1 MKVKFKSLREKYSPE
16 VCNKLRGMFDDD
28 VQAWSRIKYQGELD
42 VQCLHTGSD
51 DPQDVAGPWPQAEWD
66 ARHAVGQSRPCL
78 HEDVLT
84 QCLNQVI
91 NPIESNPMGVEAQPA
106 GGGADTDTAQFIEG
120 RIRQWEYENHSQV
133 AYFGAAREA
142 GTRSYGFWINE
153 IYYRDKFNQKLCC
166 EAVSDPDTIVPG
178 FWKKPDASDL
188 RRCWQLERM
197 THEKF
202 KERWPNAEIKSFD
215 GLDRTTNVSR
225 WIDDTTV
232 QVVALWHFDTDER
245 ELLAMDIDD
254 ESGEYAQVYRDEVKE
269 VDESK
274 VLNSRKEKT
283 KKVIKTI
290 FNGVEAL
297 EETEFPDPG
306 DPDDGVDPE
315 IPVYIVTGRMR
326 YERGEKIIES
336 VVRKG
341 RTGQLL
347 YDYLISAIQETI
359 ALTPR
364 VVRTGPEGSFDT
376 SSDWN
381 PRSITPYK
389 EYKITYNEQGQP
401 NPAPI
406 VEMYNPPIAALEQAK
421 QSILLSI
428 QNATGVISTERKNRS
443 AESGKAIDALTQE
456 IQVGSEHYFA
466 SLRIAQERQYRA
478 CARILPVIE
487 KDRKDKIAI
496 RDKFGK
502 HSMVDPN
509 YQGRHAVQ
517 VSAGK
522 HYQDLQDKQEEF
534 AEQLLKVGGDPAIV
548 IIALM
553 GAAKMKGIG
562 AYGDQIYEVLS
573 RLLVK
578 MQPELADLFPDAQPK
593 GQPGQDPKVIAQQAQ
608 QAVQALNAKIHSDEQ
623 KIVALMHE
631 RDAKILEI
639 QAKASE
645 GDKDRANKLQI
656 AEINASTKE
665 NMDTLAQQVQAMKG
679 ISDFLT
685 ERMGYQHEAQQNEL
699 DRQHAQALQ
708 GQQQEAAAASQ
719 DSAQSHAADQQEQ
732 QLAAQPAAQEQQ

>member
-1 MKVKFKSLREKYSPE
+1 MPKSETKSTSLQEKYTSE
-16 VCNKLRGMFDDD
+16 VCSKLRDKFTDD
-28 VQAWSRIKYQGELD
+28 VQAWSKIKYQAELD

-51 DPQDVAGPWPQAEWD
+51 DPQDIAGPWPEAEWL
-66 ARHAVGQSRPCL
+66 ARHAEGQARPCL

-106 GGGADTDTAQFIEG
+106 GDGADTKSAEFLEG

-166 EAVSDPDTIVPG
+166 EAVADPDTIVPG

-188 RRCWQLERM
+188 RRFWQLERM

-202 KERWPNAEIKSFD
+202 REKWPKARIQDFEGQD
-215 GLDRTTNVSR
+215 ATAPT
-225 WIDDTTV
+225 WIDSSTV
-232 QVVALWHFDTDER
+232 QVVAYWHLDVDER
-245 ELLAMDIDD
+245 ELLAIEIGEDSD
-254 ESGEYAQVYRDEVKE
+254 EYAEVYGDEVQPG
-269 VDESK
+269 DPRK
-274 VLNSRKEKT
+274 VLNRRMERK
-283 KKVIKTI
+283 KKIIKTI
-290 FNGVEAL
+290 FNGLEAL
-297 EETEFPDPG
+297 EETDFPDPG
-306 DPDDGVDPE
+306 DPQDGIDPE
-315 IPVYIVTGRMR
+315 LPLYIVTGRLR
-326 YERGEKIIES
+326 YEKGERILES

-364 VVRTGPEGSFDT
+364 VVRTGAEGSFDT
-376 SSDWN
+376 STDWN
-381 PRSITPYK
+381 PRSIVPYK
-389 EYKITYNEQGQP
+389 EWKPTVNPDTGQA
-401 NPAPI
+401 NPPPI
-406 VEMYNPPIAALEQAK
+406 VEMYTPPIAALEQAK

-443 AESGKAIDALTQE
+443 AESGKAIEALTAE
-456 IQVGSEHYFA
+456 IQTGSEHYFA
-466 SLRIAQERQYRA
+466 SLRVAQERQYRA

-487 KDRKDKIAI
+487 KTRKDQMAI

-502 HSMVDPN
+502 HQMVDPL
-509 YQGRHAVQ
+509 YAGHHAVT

-522 HYQDLQDKQEEF
+522 LYQNLQDKQEEF
-534 AEQLLKVGGDPAIV
+534 AEQLLKVGGDPSIV
-548 IIALM
+548 LVALM

-562 AYGDQIYEVLS
+562 PYGDQLEKIFT

-578 MQPELADLFPDAQPK
+578 IQPELADMFPDAQPQ
-593 GQPGQDPKVIAQQAQ
+593 GQMDPRQIAMQAQ
-608 QAVQALNAKIHSDEQ
+608 QTVQALNAKIHADEQ

-631 RDAKILEI
+631 RDAKILDI

-665 NMDTLAQQVQAMKG
+665 SMDTLANQVQAMKS

-685 ERMGYQHEAQQNEL
+685 ERMGYQHEAAQNEL
-699 DRQHAQALQ
+699 DRQHAAELQ
-708 GQQQEAAAASQ
+708 GQQQQAAAASQ
-719 DSAQSHAADQQEQ
+719 DSAQSHASDQQEQ
-732 QLAAQPAAQEQQ
+732 QLAAQPQEQP